1 MRLGSII
8 LFKNGYC
15 YQSYGW
21 NLLRPL
27 GKLQNVITHLD
38 KYLVDD
44 ITIIRPIRD
53 NDNQIQLLSDL
64 NEIKNIKCS
73 TPISFGGGIRNIEQ
87 LNLLRDLPLERL
99 VFSSALF
106 NKESSLLKT
115 AKNLFGKQ
123 AVIGLIPFKIRSK
136 LQVFNCQ
143 KNSFV
148 SSDEI
153 NHLEI
158 VDEIILY
165 DCSNEGSQSGF
176 NSDIFNLLNIDPKR
190 CVISGGVANLFN
202 SFKNYNKTPKAL
214 AIENSILHREFSKS
228 NYYEKL

>member
-1 MRLGSII
+1 MKS
-8 LFKNGYC
+8 K
-15 YQSYGW
+15 
-21 NLLRPL
+21 
-27 GKLQNVITHLD
+27 
-38 KYLVDD
+38 
-44 ITIIRPIRD
+44 
-53 NDNQIQLLSDL
+53 
-64 NEIKNIKCS
+64 IKCFHS
-73 TPISFGGGIRNIEQ
+73 ISFGGGIRDIDQ
-87 LNLLRDLPLERL
+87 LNLLRELPIERL

-106 NKESSLLKT
+106 NKESGLLET
-115 AKNLFGKQ
+115 AKNFFGKQ
-123 AVIGLIPFKIRSK
+123 AVIGLIPFKISSK

-148 SSDEI
+148 SSNEI
-153 NHLEI
+153 NHLEM

-176 NSDIFNLLNIDPKR
+176 NSDIFNILNLDPKK
-190 CVISGGVANLFN
+190 CVISGGVANLYN

>member
-1 MRLGSII
+1 MRLGSVV

-15 YQSYGW
+15 YQSYSW

-27 GKLQNVITHLD
+27 GKLQNVISHLD
-38 KYLVDD
+38 KYLIDD
-44 ITIIRPIRD
+44 ITIIRPIRTK
-53 NDNQIQLLSDL
+53 DNQIQLLSDL
-64 NEIKNIKCS
+64 NEIKKIKCS
-73 TPISFGGGIRNIEQ
+73 TPISFGGGIRNINQ
-87 LNLLRDLPLERL
+87 LNLLRELPVERL

-106 NKESSLLKT
+106 NKESRLLKT
-115 AKNLFGKQ
+115 AKKKFGKQ
-123 AVIGLIPFKIRSK
+123 AIIGLIPFKISSE
-136 LQVFNCQ
+136 LQLFNCQ

-153 NHLEI
+153 YHLEM

-176 NSDIFNLLNIDPKR
+176 NFDIFNTLKIDPKKS
-190 CVISGGVANLFN
+190 VISGGVANLFN
-202 SFKNYNKTPKAL
+202 SFKKYNKTPKAL

>member
-1 MRLGSII
+1 MRLGSIL
-8 LFKNGYC
+8 LFKNGFC

-21 NLLRPL
+21 NFLRPL

-44 ITIIRPIRD
+44 ITIIRPIRN

-64 NEIKNIKCS
+64 NEIKTIKSS
-73 TPISFGGGIRNIEQ
+73 TPISFGGGIRNIDQ
-87 LNLLRDLPLERL
+87 LKLLRKMPIERF
-99 VFSSALF
+99 VFSSSLF
-106 NKESSLLKT
+106 NKESSLLTT

-123 AVIGLIPFKIRSK
+123 AIIGLIPFKTVPELK
-136 LQVFNCQ
+136 VFNCQ
-143 KNSFV
+143 KNYFV

-153 NHLEI
+153 NHLDM

-165 DCSNEGSQSGF
+165 DCTNEGNQNGF
-176 NSDIFNLLNIDPKR
+176 NCDIFNLLKLDPKN
-190 CVISGGVANLFN
+190 CIISGGVANLFN
-202 SFKNYNKTPKAL
+202 SFKNYNEMPKAI

>member
-1 MRLGSII
+1 MRVGSVI

-27 GKLQNVITHLD
+27 GKLQNAISHLD
-38 KYLVDD
+38 TYLIDD

-64 NEIKNIKCS
+64 NEIKKIKSS
-73 TPISFGGGIRNIEQ
+73 TPISFGGGIRNINQ
-87 LNLLRDLPLERL
+87 LNLLRELPLERL

-106 NKESSLLKT
+106 KKESSLLKT

-123 AVIGLIPFKIRSK
+123 AIIGLIPFEINSNLR
-136 LQVFNCQ
+136 VFNCQ

-153 NHLEI
+153 NHLDI

-165 DCSNEGSQSGF
+165 DCLNEGSQSGF
-176 NSDIFNLLNIDPKR
+176 NCDIFNILNLDPIN
-190 CVISGGVANLFN
+190 CIISGGVANLYN
-202 SFKNYNKTPKAL
+202 SFKNHDKPPKAI

>member
-1 MRLGSII
+1 MRLGSVI

-15 YQSYGW
+15 YQSYNW

-27 GKLQNVITHLD
+27 GKLQNIITHLD
-38 KYLVDD
+38 KYLIDD
-44 ITIIRPIRD
+44 ITILRPIRD
-53 NDNQIQLLSDL
+53 NDNQTQLLSDL

-73 TPISFGGGIRNIEQ
+73 TPISFGGGIRNIDQ
-87 LNLLRDLPLERL
+87 LNLLRQLPIERL

-106 NKESSLLKT
+106 NKESRLLKT

-123 AVIGLIPFKIRSK
+123 AVIGLIPFNINSKIE
-136 LQVFNCQ
+136 VFNCQ

-148 SSDEI
+148 SSYEI
-153 NHLEI
+153 NHLEM

-165 DCSNEGSQSGF
+165 DCSHEGSQSGF
-176 NSDIFNLLNIDPKR
+176 NFDIFDILQIEPER

-202 SFKNYNKTPKAL
+202 SFKNYNKAPKAL
-214 AIENSILHREFSKS
+214 AIENSILYREFSKS